1 MHKLPALLGPH
12 SLRAL
17 LKDLLSTGA
26 GLIVLPFHCAVQE
39 PDLQSLVRLS
49 IFQSDRRMFH
59 WIHKQMYLGR
69 EQHWVD
75 LIQTLSL
82 GFVMRRIAA
91 FLVLLLL
98 ILTFNA
104 YACLLPL
111 EPESMDCTS
120 ATEQPVRQT
129 CDAFLEL
136 GPQSHASSSHEVPT
150 LKVDFEAAPQLPVPV
165 LLIFLSEHP
174 PRSADTPIH
183 LSIPTTV
190 LRI

>member
-1 MHKLPALLGPH
+1 
-12 SLRAL
+12 
-17 LKDLLSTGA
+17 
-26 GLIVLPFHCAVQE
+26 
-39 PDLQSLVRLS
+39 
-49 IFQSDRRMFH
+49 
-59 WIHKQMYLGR
+59 
-69 EQHWVD
+69 
-75 LIQTLSL
+75 
-82 GFVMRRIAA
+82 MRRIAI

-111 EPESMDCTS
+111 QPESMDCSS

-136 GPQSHASSSHEVPT
+136 GPQSHAPSSQELPI
-150 LKVDFEAAPQLPVPV
+150 LKVLEFEAVPQLPTSV
-165 LLIFLSEHP
+165 FLVFRPEHP
-174 PRSADTPIH
+174 PLGADTPIH

>member
-1 MHKLPALLGPH
+1 MA
-12 SLRAL
+12 
-17 LKDLLSTGA
+17 
-26 GLIVLPFHCAVQE
+26 
-39 PDLQSLVRLS
+39 
-49 IFQSDRRMFH
+49 RMA
-59 WIHKQMYLGR
+59 
-69 EQHWVD
+69 
-75 LIQTLSL
+75 T
-82 GFVMRRIAA
+82 

-111 EPESMDCTS
+111 QPASIDCTS

-136 GPQSHASSSHEVPT
+136 GPQSHTSFAQEFPIV
-150 LKVDFEAAPQLPVPV
+150 KVLDFEAVPQPPTSAFRVFRP
-165 LLIFLSEHP
+165 EHP
-174 PRSADTPIH
+174 PRGADAPIH